1 MHKSFLFVF
10 ALALSITSVF
20 SQDIW
25 MTRSGTISFE
35 AGTGIEDVDGVNTEV
50 ASLLNIKTGDIAF
63 NVPVKSFHFKRSLME
78 EHFNENYMET
88 TKFPKA
94 SFQGRITDLSKVN
107 FTKDGT
113 YTVTVEGDLT
123 LHGVTKKVSAP
134 GTVKIGGGKINA
146 SSAFSVIMS
155 DYNITIPGVVAD
167 KMSKD
172 ARIKVSCNYEKKTS

>member
-1 MHKSFLFVF
+1 MYKFV
-10 ALALSITSVF
+10 LASILITVCTIQLNA
-20 SQDIW
+20 QDIW
-25 MTRSGTISFE
+25 MTRSGTIGFE

-50 ASLLNIKTGDIAF
+50 ASLLNIKTGEIAF

-94 SFQGRITDLSKVN
+94 SFQGKINDLSKVN
-107 FTKDGT
+107 FTKDGS
-113 YTVTVEGDLT
+113 YSVTVDGELT

-134 GTVKIGGGKINA
+134 GSIKVSGGKITA
-146 SSAFSVIMS
+146 TSAFSIIMA
-155 DYNITIPGVVAD
+155 DYNIAIPGVVAD

-172 ARIKVSCNYEKKTS
+172 ARIKVTCNYEKKN